1 MCVSQGSIGARMVA
15 GTRRVGGLRS
25 VRSPRGVPSQLSTM
39 EALAEGGMER
49 RGSVYDRIRSWL
61 HTQAVQ
67 DLDQFKGEP
76 IGKKVLNAPALAA
89 EREPLDSIAEAAR
102 HRESRFFSHSP
113 ASALQFR
120 LRRSGN

>member
-1 MCVSQGSIGARMVA
+1 VFRPRSHVLALTFTTDGERALPRDVCQSGVDRGAHGGGDA
-15 GTRRVGGLRS
+15 VGGRTTVGAQPS
-25 VRSPRGVPSQLSTM
+25 VSQLSTM

-76 IGKKVLNAPALAA
+76 IGKKVLYAHALAA
-89 EREPLDSIAEAAR
+89 EREAGVL
-102 HRESRFFSHSP
+102 
-113 ASALQFR
+113 
-120 LRRSGN
+120 